1 MKEYPLTFKNGHLFV
16 ELQGGLWVYDT
27 GAPTSFG
34 ETQELRFGGETFPV
48 AENFMGLSADE
59 LSGYIGIECA
69 GLLGADVINDFDHIL
84 DLPRETLIVSKENLQ
99 VDGGRVPITDSVMG
113 IPIVTA
119 RIAGS
124 DYRMFFDTGAQF
136 SFFQDDS
143 IRDFPETGK
152 VTDFYPGAGPFETDT
167 HQVDLSLS
175 DLTFTLRCG
184 TLPGLLGQTLMVADS
199 QGIVGNESMK
209 DRITG
214 YFPRRNDI
222 YFS

>member
-1 MKEYPLTFKNGHLFV
+1 MKEYPLTFKSGHLFV

-34 ETQELRFGGETFPV
+34 KASELQFKGETFEV
-48 AENFMGLSADE
+48 VENFMGFSAAE

-69 GLLGADVINDFDHIL
+69 GLLGADVINHFDHIL
-84 DLPRETLIVSKENLQ
+84 DLPRETLIVSKDELQ
-99 VDGGRVPITDSVMG
+99 VDGARVPITDFVMG

-119 RIAGS
+119 RVADS

-143 IRDFPETGK
+143 IRDFPESGT
-152 VTDFYPGAGPFETDT
+152 VTDFYPGAGPFETET
-167 HQVDLSLS
+167 HQVDLCLENLS
-175 DLTFTLRCG
+175 FTLRCG
-184 TLPGLLGQTLMVADS
+184 TLPGPLGQSLMIADS
-199 QGIVGNESMK
+199 EGIVGNETIR
-209 DRITG
+209 DRVTG
-214 YFPRRNDI
+214 YFPRRSEI

>member
-1 MKEYPLTFKNGHLFV
+1 MKDYPLTFRNGHLFV
-16 ELQGGLWVYDT
+16 ELEGGLWVYDT

-34 ETQELRFGGETFPV
+34 ETPELPFGGKTFPV
-48 AENFMGLSADE
+48 AENFMGLTAAE

-69 GLLGADVINDFDHIL
+69 GLLGADVINGFDHIL
-84 DLPRETLIVSKENLQ
+84 DLPRETLTVSTDELQ
-99 VDGGRVPITDSVMG
+99 VDGTLVPITDFVMG

-119 RIAGS
+119 RIADS

-143 IRDFPETGK
+143 ISDFPEAGP

-167 HQVDLSLS
+167 HQVDLCLQDLS
-175 DLTFTLRCG
+175 FTLRCG

-199 QGIVGNESMK
+199 QGIVGNETMQG
-209 DRITG
+209 RVTG
-214 YFPRRNDI
+214 YFPRRSEI
-222 YFS
+222 YFA

>member
-1 MKEYPLTFKNGHLFV
+1 MKEYPLTFKDGHLFV
-16 ELQGGLWVYDT
+16 ELDGTLWLFDT

-34 ETQELRFGGETFPV
+34 ETPGLNFAGETFTV
-48 AENFMGLSADE
+48 GGSFMGLSAAT
-59 LSGYIGIECA
+59 LSEHINVECA
-69 GLLGADVINDFDHIL
+69 GLLGADLINEFDHIL
-84 DLPRETLIVSKENLQ
+84 DLPGETLTVSKDELQ
-99 VDGGRVPITDSVMG
+99 VDGTRVPITDFVMG
-113 IPIVTA
+113 VPIVAA
-119 RIAGS
+119 RVTDS

-143 IRDFPETGK
+143 ISDFPAAGR

-184 TLPGLLGQTLMVADS
+184 TLPGFLGDLLKSANA

-209 DRITG
+209 GRVTG
-214 YFPRRNDI
+214 YFPRRSEI

>member
-1 MKEYPLTFKNGHLFV
+1 MKEYPLTFQNGHLFV
-16 ELQGGLWVYDT
+16 ELEGNLWVYDT

-34 ETQELRFGGETFPV
+34 ETEEIQFGDESLSV

-59 LSGYIGIECA
+59 LSGYIGIECR
-69 GLLGADVINDFDHIL
+69 GLLGADVINNFDHIL
-84 DLPRETLIVSKENLQ
+84 DLPRETLTVSKDELQ
-99 VDGGRVPITDSVMG
+99 VDGTRVPITDFVMG

-119 RIAGS
+119 RIADS

-143 IRDFPETGK
+143 ISDFPAAGK

-175 DLTFTLRCG
+175 DLSFTLRCG
-184 TLPGLLGQTLMVADS
+184 TLPGFLGQTLMIADS
-199 QGIVGNESMK
+199 EGIVGNESMRG
-209 DRITG
+209 RITG
-214 YFPRRNDI
+214 YFPRRSGI
-222 YFS
+222 YFT